1 MLTWS
6 GALLRRREICAIT
19 LIPNSIIISSYPK
32 TIETFSS
39 SGNNPT
45 ASQFGVSLGLASL
58 TTIITFSA
66 SPILSR
72 FAQSTYVLRVVVRYF
87 SFLFKF

>member
-1 MLTWS
+1 MDINYVRCPPALWKLVTWFKSDFRLGKLPSVNQIPRGVDLITGFVLTWS
-6 GALLRRREICAIT
+6 GALSRRREICAIT

-45 ASQFGVSLGLASL
+45 AS
-58 TTIITFSA
+58 
-66 SPILSR
+66 
-72 FAQSTYVLRVVVRYF
+72 
-87 SFLFKF
+87 